1 MYRFDREHY
10 LNSPKL
16 LLAQHRRR
24 ARRRLHFT
32 IDDIEPRAKHS
43 MPDPDKD
50 EVQGQLLKHLVDR
63 RRRAFQGPLALRVRL
78 ATTERSPTHSQNIA
92 KNLLDLFGMPRQ
104 SLATRRTS
112 LLYADD
118 NQVHALVITCDHGR
132 TVPMISVSANPLAT
146 LLADLDLA
154 VQHDPDYGDAE
165 CEQSYEL
172 DDQMHHVG
180 TLLHDEAAFRS
191 RLGDRAFDTWLR
203 FSRQR
208 AQERLLGRAGITP
221 IYLANMY
228 NLPGRHLGFN
238 FSTMWEQMF
247 ASSPLRIQL
256 SELPQITG
264 ASLRWRQ
271 EIETKLRDFQARFGW
286 LVDPL
291 LIPVALEVIIKP
303 PPVTRQNGLHDLD
316 NVLRKHL
323 IPRVVDV
330 LRPISHYAFTTDD
343 ETIRQLPKDLCIA
356 GRTIRRPTPPPA
368 STKSGISRYEVWRLP
383 PADEGDQGFV
393 SVAVIADRPGHRDAF
408 AQIESQIEQWRK
420 SLEDCW

>member
-1 MYRFDREHY
+1 
-10 LNSPKL
+10 
-16 LLAQHRRR
+16 
-24 ARRRLHFT
+24 
-32 IDDIEPRAKHS
+32 
-43 MPDPDKD
+43 
-50 EVQGQLLKHLVDR
+50 
-63 RRRAFQGPLALRVRL
+63 
-78 ATTERSPTHSQNIA
+78 
-92 KNLLDLFGMPRQ
+92 
-104 SLATRRTS
+104 LATRRTS

-118 NQVHALVITCDHGR
+118 NQVEALAVTCDHGQ
-132 TVPMISVSANPLAT
+132 TAPIISVSATPLGT

-154 VQHDPDYGDAE
+154 MQSDYGRGDDDAE
-165 CEQSYEL
+165 WGRAHEL
-172 DDQMHHVG
+172 DDAMDHVR
-180 TLLHDEAAFRS
+180 TLLHDEAAFRG
-191 RLGDRAFDTWLR
+191 RLGNRAFETWLR

-208 AQERLLGRAGITP
+208 AQECLLGRAGVTP

-256 SELPQITG
+256 SELPQVTG
-264 ASLRWRQ
+264 ASRIWRQ
-271 EIETKLRDFQARFGW
+271 EIEAKLRDFQERFGW

-303 PPVTRQNGLHDLD
+303 PPVNRQNGLHDLD

-330 LRPISHYAFTTDD
+330 LRPVSHYAFTTDGK
-343 ETIRQLPKDLCIA
+343 TIAQQPNDLCIA

-383 PADEGDQGFV
+383 PADDGSQGFV
-393 SVAVIADRPGHRDAF
+393 SVAVIADLPGHCDAF
-408 AQIESQIEQWRK
+408 AQAESQIERWRK
-420 SLEDCW
+420 SLDDCL

>member
-63 RRRAFQGPLALRVRL
+63 RRRAFQGPLALRIRL

-92 KNLLDLFGMPRQ
+92 
-104 SLATRRTS
+104 
-112 LLYADD
+112 
-118 NQVHALVITCDHGR
+118 
-132 TVPMISVSANPLAT
+132 ANPLAT

-154 VQHDPDYGDAE
+154 VQHDPDHGDAE
-165 CEQSYEL
+165 CERSYEL
-172 DDQMHHVG
+172 DDQMDHVG

-208 AQERLLGRAGITP
+208 AQECLLGRAGITP

-256 SELPQITG
+256 SELPQVTG

-323 IPRVVDV
+323 IPRLVDV

-356 GRTIRRPTPPPA
+356 GRTIRSPTPPPA
-368 STKSGISRYEVWRLP
+368 STKSGI
-383 PADEGDQGFV
+383 A
-393 SVAVIADRPGHRDAF
+393 AT
-408 AQIESQIEQWRK
+408 
-420 SLEDCW
+420 